1 MHPDLRIELTPAP
14 APAELAAE
22 WTALEAR
29 ARHSFFV
36 SWTWIGAWLDALPG
50 ELRPCLLRAR
60 RGQRVVGLALFVPGR
75 DRTLPLIGGRGL
87 WLHATGRPELDAIAI
102 EHNGPLVDANEPG
115 VAAAMLDYLCR
126 RMGPWRRVTLPHL
139 QPAQAAIPAVNPAT
153 TAHGGTRRHDEASW
167 MVDLRAVRASAS
179 GYTGL
184 LHAKTRYAIR
194 RTRAACEALGPI
206 RLTVAEGRAAV
217 QEAMPRLARLHA
229 QRWQRRE
236 GGSSFLLPFTQR
248 FHDRLLPAGCDR
260 GEVQLLSVTVG
271 PHELGHLYSFVHRGR
286 VSFYQSGVD
295 YELLG
300 PKMSP
305 GLLMLALAIE
315 HNASLGHEA
324 FDLLGGAGHYKK
336 DLATHQETMST
347 VVLERH
353 DWRLA
358 LETHLRARVVP
369 WLRRAS
375 GDAPDWRLWLRSRLR
390 TWLGRIG
397 LGLSLTALA
406 LAVDACSDDADAT
419 TRGAPPA
426 LQAPAS

>member
-1 MHPDLRIELTPAP
+1 MSHDLQIDLTPAP
-14 APAELAAE
+14 APAELGAE

-29 ARHSFFV
+29 ARHSAFV
-36 SWTWIGAWLDALPG
+36 SWTWIGAWLAALPS

-60 RGQRVVGLALFVPGR
+60 RGPRVVGLALFVPGR
-75 DRTLPLIGGRGL
+75 DRSLPLIGGRGL

-102 EHNGPLVDANEPG
+102 EHNGLLVDANEPD
-115 VAAAMLDYLCR
+115 VAPAMLDHLCR
-126 RMGPWRRVTLPHL
+126 RMGPWRRVTLSHL
-139 QPAQAAIPAVNPAT
+139 QPTQAGTPAAPAR
-153 TAHGGTRRHDEASW
+153 ASTRRRDDASW
-167 MVDLRAVRASAS
+167 VVDLQAVRASAS

-184 LHAKTRYAIR
+184 LQAKTRYAIR
-194 RTRAACEALGPI
+194 RTRMACEALGPI
-206 RLTVAEGRAAV
+206 RLTVAEDRAAV
-217 QEAMPRLARLHA
+217 QEAMPRLLRLHA
-229 QRWQRRE
+229 RRWQQRE

-248 FHDRLLPAGCDR
+248 FHERLLPSASER

-315 HNASLGHEA
+315 HNAALGHQA

-336 DLATHQETMST
+336 DLATHQETLST
-347 VVLERH
+347 VVLEQR

-358 LETHLRARVVP
+358 LEMHLRARVLP
-369 WLRRAS
+369 WLRRA
-375 GDAPDWRLWLRSRLR
+375 GGNAHDWRVGLR

-397 LGLSLTALA
+397 LGLSLGVLA
-406 LAVDACSDDADAT
+406 LAVDACSDEDDAAIVARSAT
-419 TRGAPPA
+419 QTM
-426 LQAPAS
+426 QASR

>member
-1 MHPDLRIELTPAP
+1 MPQDLQIELIPAP
-14 APAELAAE
+14 APTELAAE

-29 ARHSFFV
+29 AQHSFFV
-36 SWTWIGAWLDALPG
+36 SWTWIGAWLAALPG

-60 RGQRVVGLALFVPGR
+60 RGARVVGLALFVPGR
-75 DRTLPLIGGRGL
+75 DRGLPLIGGRGL

-102 EHNGPLVDANEPG
+102 EHNGPLVDANEPD
-115 VAAAMLDYLCR
+115 VAPAMLDHLCR
-126 RMGPWRRVTLPHL
+126 RMRPWRRVTLPHL
-139 QPAQAAIPAVNPAT
+139 RPTQAGTPAAPARAS
-153 TAHGGTRRHDEASW
+153 TRRRDEASW
-167 MVDLRAVRASAS
+167 VVDLQAVRASAS

-184 LHAKTRYAIR
+184 LQAKTRYAIR
-194 RTRAACEALGPI
+194 RTRMACEALGPI

-217 QEAMPRLARLHA
+217 QEAMPRLLRLHA
-229 QRWQRRE
+229 RRWARRE

-248 FHDRLLPAGCDR
+248 FHERLLASASER

-315 HNASLGHEA
+315 HNAALGHQA

-336 DLATHQETMST
+336 DLATHQETLST
-347 VVLERH
+347 VVLEQR

-358 LETHLRARVVP
+358 LETQLRTRVLP
-369 WLRRAS
+369 WLRRAG
-375 GDAPDWRLWLRSRLR
+375 GDARDWRVGLR

-397 LGLSLTALA
+397 LGLSLGMLA
-406 LAVDACSDDADAT
+406 LAVDACSDEDAAAILARSAT
-419 TRGAPPA
+419 QTM
-426 LQAPAS
+426 QASR

>member
-1 MHPDLRIELTPAP
+1 LPQDLQIELTSAP
-14 APAELAAE
+14 APAALATE

-29 ARHSFFV
+29 AQHSFFV
-36 SWTWIGAWLDALPG
+36 SWTWIGAWLSALPSG
-50 ELRPCLLRAR
+50 LRPCLLRAR

-75 DRTLPLIGGRGL
+75 DRTLPLIGGRAL

-102 EHNGPLVDANEPG
+102 EHNGPLVDANEPD
-115 VAAAMLDYLCR
+115 VAQAMLDYLCR

-139 QPAQAAIPAVNPAT
+139 QSAAAGAPAASAGVSA
-153 TAHGGTRRHDEASW
+153 RRDDVASW
-167 MVDLRAVRASAS
+167 LVDLHAVRTSPS
-179 GYTGL
+179 GYVGL
-184 LHAKTRYAIR
+184 LQAKTRYAIR
-194 RTRAACEALGPI
+194 RTRMACEALGPI

-217 QEAMPRLARLHA
+217 QEAMPRLLRLHA
-229 QRWQRRE
+229 RRWQRRE

-248 FHDRLLPAGCDR
+248 FHDRLLPSACER

-315 HNASLGHEA
+315 HNAALGHQA
-324 FDLLGGAGHYKK
+324 FDLLGGTSHYKK
-336 DLATHQETMST
+336 DLATYQETLST

-375 GDAPDWRLWLRSRLR
+375 GDAPDWRRWLR

-397 LGLSLTALA
+397 LGLSLGVLA
-406 LAVDACSDDADAT
+406 LAVDACSDEDDAAIAA
-419 TRGAPPA
+419 RGAA
-426 LQAPAS
+426 QTVHATR

>member
-1 MHPDLRIELTPAP
+1 MSHDLQIELTAAP

-29 ARHSFFV
+29 AQHSFFV
-36 SWTWIGAWLDALPG
+36 SWTWIGAWLAALPG
-50 ELRPCLLRAR
+50 ELRPRLLRAR
-60 RGQRVVGLALFVPGR
+60 RGRRVVGLALFVPGR

-102 EHNGPLVDANEPG
+102 EHNGPLVDANEPD
-115 VAAAMLDYLCR
+115 VAPAMLDYLCR

-139 QPAQAAIPAVNPAT
+139 RPTEASTPAT
-153 TAHGGTRRHDEASW
+153 AASQAGTRQHDEASW
-167 MVDLRAVRASAS
+167 VVDLQAVRASTS

-184 LHAKTRYAIR
+184 LQAKTRYAIR
-194 RTRAACEALGPI
+194 RTRMACEALGPI

-217 QEAMPRLARLHA
+217 QEAMPRLLRLHA
-229 QRWQRRE
+229 RRWQQRE

-248 FHDRLLPAGCDR
+248 FHERLLPSASER

-315 HNASLGHEA
+315 HNAALGHQA

-336 DLATHQETMST
+336 DLATHQETLST
-347 VVLERH
+347 VVLEQR

-358 LETHLRARVVP
+358 LETHLRARVLP
-369 WLRRAS
+369 WLRRAG
-375 GDAPDWRLWLRSRLR
+375 GDTRDWRIGLRN
-390 TWLGRIG
+390 WLGRIG
-397 LGLSLTALA
+397 LGLSLGVLA
-406 LAVDACSDDADAT
+406 LAVDACSDEDDAAIVARSAAQT
-419 TRGAPPA
+419 M
-426 LQAPAS
+426 QASR